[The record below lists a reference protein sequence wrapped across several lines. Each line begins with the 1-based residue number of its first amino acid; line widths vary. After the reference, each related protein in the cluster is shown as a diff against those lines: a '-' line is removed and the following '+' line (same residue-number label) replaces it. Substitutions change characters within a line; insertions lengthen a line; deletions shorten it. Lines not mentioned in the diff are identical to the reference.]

1 MYKHI
6 LGFDD
11 TFAICWTVSV
21 SVVTSLV
28 IVVDT
33 SLGGLTKHTHFGSA
47 PREEPSAASGRRRRH
62 FGRGHSGH
70 RGARARAKMAAGQ
83 GARPGCGRAPRQ
95 PSARAGSAGVG
106 GRPWRRAGSG
116 AGPRDSP
123 PPGAAARAE
132 GSGPPAAALPL
143 PPSPPEEGK
152 ELPAPRRTRGGEA
165 RLARSASPVGGVR
178 GGRRR
183 RAPVGWRGPRIVAGV
198 PKSCK
203 LELGLKTENNNE
215 KTLLAQP
222 LSI

>member
-1 MYKHI
+1 MFMYKHI
-6 LGFDD
+6 LGFDY
-11 TFAICWTVSV
+11 TFAICWTVLV

-28 IVVDT
+28 IFVAT
-33 SLGGLTKHTHFGSA
+33 SLDGLTRPLCQNTRVWLCPPTK
-47 PREEPSAASGRRRRH
+47 EPSAASAPCRH

-95 PSARAGSAGVG
+95 PLPRAGSAGAG

-123 PPGAAARAE
+123 PPGSAARAE

-165 RLARSASPVGGVR
+165 RLAWSAGPA
-178 GGRRR
+178 GGRGK
-183 RAPVGWRGPRIVAGV
+183 RAPVG
-198 PKSCK
+198 
-203 LELGLKTENNNE
+203 
-215 KTLLAQP
+215 
-222 LSI
+222 